1 MDIRRSLTIKG
12 YTVTDII
19 LDKNNDITFD
29 GDDLAFFEIEKGAIN
44 PYLVAQRLEIKLR
57 SLKGEWFRDINYG
70 IPYIPNILSRNNQ
83 RDLADTY
90 IRQVIK
96 KDPDIK
102 SIKTYTAT
110 FSKGVYS
117 VYFEGTLKDGSSTG
131 IGLEI

>member
-1 MDIRRSLTIKG
+1 M
-12 YTVTDII
+12 TDII